1 MGKIAFIF
9 PGQGAQYKGMGQD
22 FFQNSK
28 IAKEIYQKASEC
40 TGINIEELCFQEN
53 DKLNITEYT
62 QIAMVTTE
70 IAMLRTIEEFGI
82 KADIAAGLSLGE
94 YTALAACGACSDKD
108 LFNLVRKRGIYM
120 QEAYPVGGAMSAVLG
135 LDSVVIERI
144 CQEHAGVVG
153 IANYNCPGQVVISG
167 EETAV
172 SEASKLLVEAGAKR
186 CIPLKVSGPF
196 HSPLLAVAGTRLKE
210 DLLSMDFMQ
219 PAYPYISNVT
229 ADVVTDYNEIPKLLE
244 LQVSSSVRWQQT
256 IEKMI
261 ADGVTDFIEIGPGKT
276 LAGFVKKINAEVRII
291 NIEKYEDIET
301 AKMTLLQ

>member
-1 MGKIAFIF
+1 
-9 PGQGAQYKGMGQD
+9 
-22 FFQNSK
+22 
-28 IAKEIYQKASEC
+28 
-40 TGINIEELCFQEN
+40 
-53 DKLNITEYT
+53 
-62 QIAMVTTE
+62 
-70 IAMLRTIEEFGI
+70 
-82 KADIAAGLSLGE
+82 
-94 YTALAACGACSDKD
+94 
-108 LFNLVRKRGIYM
+108 
-120 QEAYPVGGAMSAVLG
+120 
-135 LDSVVIERI
+135 VIERI

-172 SEASKLLVEAGAKR
+172 SEVSKLLVEAGAKR

-261 ADGVTDFIEIGPGKT
+261 ADEVTDFIEIGPGKT